1 MHHIPNII
9 SVLRILLV
17 LPIAY
22 LLLDKAWAQALILI
36 FIAGVSDAL
45 DGFLARAFHWQS
57 ELGSILDPIAD
68 KLLLVIIFVTLAYR
82 GVIPNWL
89 AFLVIT
95 RDIVILSGAI
105 SYQWFTHDLKIAPLL
120 SSKIN
125 TALQI
130 VFVLALMYHL
140 AILSLP
146 LKLMQLLQIA
156 VVITTLYSGVKYI
169 ICWTIYYKRLQH
181 NSGDE

>member
-9 SVLRILLV
+9 SILRIILV

-22 LLLDKAWAQALILI
+22 LLLNEAWVQALTLI
-36 FIAGVSDAL
+36 FIAGISDAL
-45 DGFLARAFHWQS
+45 DGFLARTFYWQS

-68 KLLLVIIFVTLAYR
+68 KLLLVIIFITLAYR
-82 GVIPNWL
+82 DVIPNWL
-89 AFLVIT
+89 AFLVIA
-95 RDIVILSGAI
+95 RDVLILGGAI
-105 SYQWFTHDLKIAPLL
+105 SYQWLTENLKIEPLL

-140 AILSLP
+140 AISPLPQTFMFSLQA
-146 LKLMQLLQIA
+146 L
-156 VVITTLYSGVKYI
+156 VVIMVMYSGFKYVV
-169 ICWTIYYKRLQH
+169 CWTSYYKKFRIKKA
-181 NSGDE
+181 

>member
-1 MHHIPNII
+1 
-9 SVLRILLV
+9 VLFRS
-17 LPIAY
+17 IAY
-22 LLLDKAWAQALILI
+22 FLLSEDWAHALILI
-36 FIAGVSDAL
+36 FIAGISDAL

-89 AFLVIT
+89 AFLVIA
-95 RDIVILSGAI
+95 RDILILSGAI
-105 SYQWFTHDLKIAPLL
+105 SYQWLTQDLKIAPLL

-130 VFVLALMYHL
+130 VFVLVLMYHL
-140 AILSLP
+140 AVASLP
-146 LKLMQLLQIA
+146 QKPLFFLQIA
-156 VVITTLYSGVKYI
+156 VVITTLYSGLKYV
-169 ICWTIYYKRLQH
+169 ICWSIQYKKYREKSK
-181 NSGDE
+181 NN

>member
-17 LPIAY
+17 LPIAN
-22 LLLDKAWAQALILI
+22 LLLSEAWMPAFVLI

-57 ELGSILDPIAD
+57 RLGSMLDPIAD
-68 KLLLVIIFVTLAYR
+68 KLLLVVIFITLTYHDI
-82 GVIPNWL
+82 IPNWL
-89 AFLVIT
+89 TVLVIS
-95 RDIVILSGAI
+95 RDVIILLGAI
-105 SYQWFTHDLKIAPLL
+105 SYQWITGNLKISPLM

-130 VFVLALMYHL
+130 VFVLGLMYHL
-140 AILSLP
+140 AISPLPEIILSFLE
-146 LKLMQLLQIA
+146 IS
-156 VVITTLYSGVKYI
+156 VVATTIISGVNYI
-169 ICWTIYYKRLQH
+169 VSWTGYYATYLAQK
-181 NSGDE
+181 NG

>member
-9 SVLRILLV
+9 SIFRIILV

-22 LLLDKAWAQALILI
+22 LLLNEAWVQALALI
-36 FIAGVSDAL
+36 FIAGISDAL
-45 DGFLARAFHWQS
+45 DGFLARTFHWQS

-82 GVIPNWL
+82 DVIPNWL
-89 AFLVIT
+89 AF
-95 RDIVILSGAI
+95 IVIARDVVILGGAI
-105 SYQWFTHDLKIAPLL
+105 SYQWLTQDLKIEPLL

-130 VFVLALMYHL
+130 IFVLALMYHL
-140 AILSLP
+140 AISP
-146 LKLMQLLQIA
+146 IPQTLMLLLQTL
-156 VVITTLYSGVKYI
+156 VVIMVMYSGFKYV
-169 ICWTIYYKRLQH
+169 ICWTSYYKKFRIKKSQ
-181 NSGDE
+181 

>member
-9 SVLRILLV
+9 SVLRIILV
-17 LPIAY
+17 FPIAY
-22 LLLDKAWAQALILI
+22 FLLNEDWMHAFTLI
-36 FIAGVSDAL
+36 FIAGISDAL
-45 DGFLARAFHWQS
+45 DGFLARTFHWQS

-89 AFLVIT
+89 AFLVIA
-95 RDIVILSGAI
+95 RDVLILSGAI
-105 SYQWFTHDLKIAPLL
+105 SYQWLTQDLKIAPLL

-130 VFVLALMYHL
+130 VFVLVLMYHL
-140 AILSLP
+140 AIATLP
-146 LKLMQLLQIA
+146 QISMYLLQIA

-169 ICWTIYYKRLQH
+169 ICWMAYYKKYRMQP
-181 NSGDE
+181 

>member
-9 SVLRILLV
+9 SLLRILLV

-22 LLLDKAWAQALILI
+22 FLLAEDWTLALILI
-36 FIAGVSDAL
+36 FIAGISDAL
-45 DGFLARAFHWQS
+45 DGFVARTFHWQS

-68 KLLLVIIFVTLAYR
+68 KILLVIIFVTLAYR
-82 GVIPNWL
+82 GAIPSWL
-89 AFLVIT
+89 AFLIVF
-95 RDIVILSGAI
+95 RDIVILAGAV
-105 SYQWFTHDLKIAPLL
+105 SYQWLTQDLKIAPLL

-130 VFVLALMYHL
+130 VFALALMYHL
-140 AILSLP
+140 AISTLP
-146 LKLMQLLQIA
+146 QALIYLLQIA

-169 ICWTIYYKRLQH
+169 ICWMAYYKKYRMQKLK
-181 NSGDE
+181 